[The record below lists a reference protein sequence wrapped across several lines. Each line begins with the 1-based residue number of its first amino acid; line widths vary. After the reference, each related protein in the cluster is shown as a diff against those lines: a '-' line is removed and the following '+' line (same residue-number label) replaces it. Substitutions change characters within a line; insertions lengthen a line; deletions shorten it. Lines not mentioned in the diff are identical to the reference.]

1 MAAHLIPRLLQSIAV
16 VFVVVSLVFVG
27 SRLIGDPIQAYAA
40 QNATEESIAAQR
52 ERLGLLDPL
61 IVQYGN
67 FLWGVVRLDFGD
79 SIFSEQ
85 PAWDEVMSRLWAT
98 VQLSLAAFI
107 LILAIGVPIGV
118 LAAIRRGS
126 IPDLLARLIALVGQ
140 AMPNFWLGLL
150 LIFVF
155 AVQLGWLPT
164 SGRGGFENL
173 VLPAIT
179 LAGFGAAAAM
189 RLTRSGMLEV
199 LSNDYIRTA
208 RAKGLAGRTVIL
220 RHALRN
226 ALLGL
231 VTVLGIMLA
240 QLLAGS
246 IIVEVVFAWPGVG
259 RLIFRSISLRDFPV
273 IQVGVLVIA
282 VWFVVINILVDL
294 SYNILDPRIRV
305 GGET

>member
-1 MAAHLIPRLLQSIAV
+1 MASHLIPRLLQSIAV

-27 SRLIGDPIQAYAA
+27 SRLIGDPIEAYAA

-67 FLWGVVRLDFGD
+67 FLWGVVRLDFGE
-79 SIFSEQ
+79 SIFTEQ

-98 VQLSLAAFI
+98 VQLSLAAFV
-107 LILAIGVPIGV
+107 LILLIGVPIGV

-164 SGRGGFENL
+164 SGRGGFSNL
-173 VLPAIT
+173 VLPAVT

-208 RAKGLAGRTVIL
+208 HAKGLAGRTVIL

-282 VWFVVINILVDL
+282 VWFVVVNILVDL
-294 SYNILDPRIRV
+294 SYNVLDPRIRV
-305 GGET
+305 GGES

>member
-1 MAAHLIPRLLQSIAV
+1 MASHLIPRVLQSIAV

-27 SRLIGDPIQAYAA
+27 SRLIGDPIEAYSAR
-40 QNATEESIAAQR
+40 NATQEAIDAAR
-52 ERLGLLDPL
+52 DRLGLLDPM

-67 FLWGVVRLDFGD
+67 FLWGVLRLDFGD

-85 PAWDEVMSRLWAT
+85 PAWDEVSSRLWAT
-98 VQLSLAAFI
+98 VQLSLAAFV

-118 LAAIRRGS
+118 LAALRRGS
-126 IPDLLARLIALVGQ
+126 IPDLIARLLALVGQ

-173 VLPAIT
+173 IMPAIT

-208 RAKGLAGRTVIL
+208 RAKGLANRTVIV

-231 VTVLGIMLA
+231 ITVLGIMLA

-294 SYNILDPRIRV
+294 SYNFLDPRIRV
-305 GGET
+305 GGNS

>member
-1 MAAHLIPRLLQSIAV
+1 MAGHLIPRLLQSIMV

-27 SRLIGDPIQAYAA
+27 SRLIGDPIEAYSA
-40 QNATEESIAAQR
+40 QNATQEAIDAAR

-67 FLWGVVRLDFGD
+67 FLWGVVRLDFGE
-79 SIFSEQ
+79 SIFTNQ
-85 PAWDEVMSRLWAT
+85 PAWDEVSARLWAT
-98 VQLSLAAFI
+98 VQLSLAAFV
-107 LILAIGVPIGV
+107 LILVIGVPIGV
-118 LAAIRRGS
+118 LAAVRRGS
-126 IPDLLARLIALVGQ
+126 IPDLLARLVALVGQ

-150 LIFVF
+150 LIFIFSVR
-155 AVQLGWLPT
+155 LGWLPT

-173 VLPAIT
+173 ILPAIT

-208 RAKGLAGRTVIL
+208 QAKGLTNRTVIV

-282 VWFVVINILVDL
+282 VWFVVINILVDI
-294 SYNILDPRIRV
+294 SYNFLDPRIRV
-305 GGET
+305 GTG

>member
-1 MAAHLIPRLLQSIAV
+1 MASHLIPRLLQSIAV

-27 SRLIGDPIQAYAA
+27 SRLIGDPIEAYAA

-79 SIFSEQ
+79 SIFTEQ

-98 VQLSLAAFI
+98 VQLSLAAFV
-107 LILAIGVPIGV
+107 LILLIGVPIGV

-164 SGRGGFENL
+164 SGRGGFSNL
-173 VLPAIT
+173 VLPAVT

-208 RAKGLAGRTVIL
+208 HAKGLAGRTVIL

-282 VWFVVINILVDL
+282 VWFVVVNILVDL
-294 SYNILDPRIRV
+294 SYNVLDPRIRV
-305 GGET
+305 GGES

>member
-1 MAAHLIPRLLQSIAV
+1 MIALLAPRLLQSVAV

-27 SRLIGDPIQAYAA
+27 TRLIGDPIKAYSA
-40 QNATEESIAAQR
+40 QNATEESVEAAR

-67 FLWGVVRLDFGD
+67 FLAGVLQLDFGE
-79 SIFSEQ
+79 SIHTQQ
-85 PAWDEVMSRLWAT
+85 PAWSEVRSRLWAT
-98 VQLSLAAFI
+98 MQLSIAAFV
-107 LILAIGVPIGV
+107 LIIVVGVPIGV
-118 LAAIRRGS
+118 LAAVRRGTVL
-126 IPDLLARLIALVGQ
+126 DLLARVVALVGQ

-150 LIFVF
+150 LIFIF

-164 SGRGGFENL
+164 GGRGGFENL
-173 VLPAIT
+173 ILPAIT
-179 LAGFGAAAAM
+179 LAGFGAAGAM
-189 RLTRSGMLEV
+189 RLTRSGMLDV

-208 RAKGLAGRTVIL
+208 QAKGLSNRVVIV

-231 VTVLGIMLA
+231 VTVLGITLA

-246 IIVEVVFAWPGVG
+246 IIVEVVFAWPGIG
-259 RLIFRSISLRDFPV
+259 RLVFRSISLRDFPV

-282 VWFVVINILVDL
+282 VWFVLINILVDL
-294 SYNILDPRIRV
+294 SYSMLDPRIRV
-305 GGET
+305 GSGQ

>member
-1 MAAHLIPRLLQSIAV
+1 MASHLIPRVLQSIAV

-27 SRLIGDPIQAYAA
+27 SRLIGDPIEAYSAR
-40 QNATEESIAAQR
+40 NATPEAIDAAR
-52 ERLGLLDPL
+52 DRLGLLDPM

-67 FLWGVVRLDFGD
+67 FLWGVVRLDFGE
-79 SIFSEQ
+79 SIFSDR
-85 PAWDEVMSRLWAT
+85 PAWEEVSSRIWAT
-98 VQLSLAAFI
+98 VQLSLAAFV
-107 LILAIGVPIGV
+107 LILAVGVPIGV
-118 LAAIRRGS
+118 LAALRRGS
-126 IPDLLARLIALVGQ
+126 VPDLIARLIALVGQ

-150 LIFVF
+150 LIFIF

-173 VLPAIT
+173 IMPAIT

-208 RAKGLAGRTVIL
+208 RAKGLADRTVIL
-220 RHALRN
+220 RHAMRN

-231 VTVLGIMLA
+231 ITVLGIMLA

-259 RLIFRSISLRDFPV
+259 RLIFRSITLRDFPV

-282 VWFVVINILVDL
+282 VWFVAINILVDI
-294 SYNILDPRIRV
+294 SYNFLDPRIRV

>member
-1 MAAHLIPRLLQSIAV
+1 MASHLIPRLLQSIAV

-27 SRLIGDPIQAYAA
+27 SRLIGDPIEAYSAR
-40 QNATEESIAAQR
+40 NATQEAIDAAR
-52 ERLGLLDPL
+52 DRLGLLDPM

-67 FLWGVVRLDFGD
+67 FLWGVLNLDFGD

-85 PAWDEVMSRLWAT
+85 PAWDEVSSRMWAT
-98 VQLSLAAFI
+98 VQLSLAAFV
-107 LILAIGVPIGV
+107 LILAIGVPVGV

-126 IPDLLARLIALVGQ
+126 VPDLIARLIALVSQ
-140 AMPNFWLGLL
+140 AMPNFWLGLV
-150 LIFVF
+150 LIFIF

-164 SGRGGFENL
+164 SGKGGFENL
-173 VLPAIT
+173 ILPAIT
-179 LAGFGAAAAM
+179 LAGFGMAATM

-208 RAKGLAGRTVIL
+208 QAKGLAQRTVIV

-231 VTVLGIMLA
+231 VTFLGITLA

-259 RLIFRSISLRDFPV
+259 RLIFRSISLRDFPL
-273 IQVGVLVIA
+273 IQVGVLMIA
-282 VWFVVINILVDL
+282 VWFVAINILVDL
-294 SYNILDPRIRV
+294 SYNFLDPRIRV
-305 GGET
+305 GSDT

>member
-1 MAAHLIPRLLQSIAV
+1 MASHLIPRLLQSIAV
-16 VFVVVSLVFVG
+16 VFVVVTLVFVG

-40 QNATEESIAAQR
+40 RNATPEAIEALR
-52 ERLGLLDPL
+52 DRLGLLDPV

-67 FLWGVVRLDFGD
+67 FLWGVLNLDFGD
-79 SIFSEQ
+79 SFFSDR
-85 PAWDEVMSRLWAT
+85 PAWDEVSSRMWAT
-98 VQLSLAAFI
+98 VQLSLAAFV
-107 LILAIGVPIGV
+107 LILAIGVPVGV

-126 IPDLLARLIALVGQ
+126 VPDLIARLIALVSQ
-140 AMPNFWLGLL
+140 AMPNFWLGLV
-150 LIFVF
+150 LIFIF

-164 SGRGGFENL
+164 SGKGGFENL
-173 VLPAIT
+173 ILPAIT
-179 LAGFGAAAAM
+179 LAGFGMAATM

-208 RAKGLAGRTVIL
+208 QAKGLAQRTVIL

-231 VTVLGIMLA
+231 VTFLGITLA

-259 RLIFRSISLRDFPV
+259 RLIFRSISLRDFPL
-273 IQVGVLVIA
+273 IQVGVLMIA

-294 SYNILDPRIRV
+294 SYNFLDPRIRV
-305 GGET
+305 GSDA

>member
-1 MAAHLIPRLLQSIAV
+1 MAAHLIPRVLQSIAV

-27 SRLIGDPIQAYAA
+27 SRLIGDPIEAYSAR
-40 QNATEESIAAQR
+40 NATQEAIDAAR
-52 ERLGLLDPL
+52 DRLGLLDPM

-67 FLWGVVRLDFGD
+67 FLWGVLRLDFGD

-85 PAWDEVMSRLWAT
+85 PAWDEVSSRLWAT
-98 VQLSLAAFI
+98 VQLSLAAFV
-107 LILAIGVPIGV
+107 LILAVGVPIGV
-118 LAAIRRGS
+118 LAAIKRGS
-126 IPDLLARLIALVGQ
+126 IPDLLARLLALVGQ

-164 SGRGGFENL
+164 SGRGGFDNL
-173 VLPAIT
+173 IMPAIT
-179 LAGFGAAAAM
+179 LAGFGAAATM

-208 RAKGLAGRTVIL
+208 RAKGLANRTVIV

-282 VWFVVINILVDL
+282 VWFVAINVLVDL

-305 GGET
+305 GSGA

>member
-1 MAAHLIPRLLQSIAV
+1 MASHLIPRLLQSIAV

-27 SRLIGDPIQAYAA
+27 SRLIGDPIEAYSAR
-40 QNATEESIAAQR
+40 NATQEAIDAAR
-52 ERLGLLDPL
+52 DRLGLLDPM

-67 FLWGVVRLDFGD
+67 FLWGVLRLDFGD

-85 PAWDEVMSRLWAT
+85 PAWDEVSSRMWAT
-98 VQLSLAAFI
+98 VQLSLAAFV
-107 LILAIGVPIGV
+107 LILAVGVPVGV

-126 IPDLLARLIALVGQ
+126 IPDLIARLFALVSQ
-140 AMPNFWLGLL
+140 AMPNFWLGLV
-150 LIFVF
+150 LIFIF

-164 SGRGGFENL
+164 SGKGGFENL
-173 VLPAIT
+173 ILPAIT
-179 LAGFGAAAAM
+179 LAGFGMAATM

-208 RAKGLAGRTVIL
+208 QAKGLAQRTVIV

-231 VTVLGIMLA
+231 VTFLGITLA

-259 RLIFRSISLRDFPV
+259 RLIFRSISLRDFPL
-273 IQVGVLVIA
+273 IQVGVLMIA

-294 SYNILDPRIRV
+294 SYNFLDPRIRV
-305 GGET
+305 GSDA

>member
-1 MAAHLIPRLLQSIAV
+1 MASHLIPRVLQSFAV

-27 SRLIGDPIQAYAA
+27 SRLIGDPIEAYSAR
-40 QNATEESIAAQR
+40 NATPEAIEAAR
-52 ERLGLLDPL
+52 DRLGLLDPM

-67 FLWGVVRLDFGD
+67 FLWGVLRLDFGD

-85 PAWDEVMSRLWAT
+85 PAWDEVSSRLWAT
-98 VQLSLAAFI
+98 VQLSLAAFV

-118 LAAIRRGS
+118 LAALRRGS
-126 IPDLLARLIALVGQ
+126 VPDLIARLIALVGQ
-140 AMPNFWLGLL
+140 SMPNFWLGLL
-150 LIFVF
+150 LIFIF

-173 VLPAIT
+173 IMPAIT

-208 RAKGLAGRTVIL
+208 RAKGLADRTVIL

-231 VTVLGIMLA
+231 ITVLGIMLA

-246 IIVEVVFAWPGVG
+246 IIIEVVFAWPGVG
-259 RLIFRSISLRDFPV
+259 RLIFRSITLRDFPV

-282 VWFVVINILVDL
+282 VWFVAINILVDI
-294 SYNILDPRIRV
+294 SYNFLDPRIRV
-305 GGET
+305 GGAT

>member
-27 SRLIGDPIQAYAA
+27 SRLIGDPIEAYAA

-67 FLWGVVRLDFGD
+67 FLWGVVRLDFGE
-79 SIFSEQ
+79 SIFTEQ

-126 IPDLLARLIALVGQ
+126 IPDLIARLIALVGQ

-208 RAKGLAGRTVIL
+208 QAKGLAGRTVIL

-282 VWFVVINILVDL
+282 VWFVVVNILVDL

-305 GGET
+305 GSET

>member
-27 SRLIGDPIQAYAA
+27 SRLIGDPIEAYSAR
-40 QNATEESIAAQR
+40 NATQEAIDAAR
-52 ERLGLLDPL
+52 DRLGLLDPM

-67 FLWGVVRLDFGD
+67 FLWGVLHLDFGD

-85 PAWDEVMSRLWAT
+85 PAWDEVSSRMWAT
-98 VQLSLAAFI
+98 VQLSLAAFV
-107 LILAIGVPIGV
+107 LILAVGVPVGV

-126 IPDLLARLIALVGQ
+126 VPDLIARLIALVSQ
-140 AMPNFWLGLL
+140 AMPNFWLGLV
-150 LIFVF
+150 LIFIF

-164 SGRGGFENL
+164 SGKGGFENL
-173 VLPAIT
+173 ILPAIT
-179 LAGFGAAAAM
+179 LAGFGMAATM

-208 RAKGLAGRTVIL
+208 QAKGLAQRTVIV

-231 VTVLGIMLA
+231 VTFLGITLA

-259 RLIFRSISLRDFPV
+259 RLIFRSISLRDFPL
-273 IQVGVLVIA
+273 IQVGVLMIA
-282 VWFVVINILVDL
+282 VWFVAINILVDL
-294 SYNILDPRIRV
+294 SYNFLDPRIRV
-305 GGET
+305 GGDA

>member
-1 MAAHLIPRLLQSIAV
+1 MIAHLVPRFLQSIAV

-27 SRLIGDPIQAYAA
+27 TRLIGDPIKAYSAR
-40 QNATEESIAAQR
+40 NATEESIEAAR
-52 ERLGLLDPL
+52 ERLGLLDPM

-67 FLWGVVRLDFGD
+67 FLANVVQLDFGD
-79 SIFSEQ
+79 SIFSER
-85 PAWDEVMSRLWAT
+85 PAWNEVRSRLWAT
-98 VQLSLAAFI
+98 VQLSIAAFV
-107 LILAIGVPIGV
+107 LIIAIGVPIGV
-118 LAAIRRGS
+118 LAAVRRGT
-126 IPDLLARLIALVGQ
+126 IPDLLARVFALVGQ

-150 LIFVF
+150 LIFIF
-155 AVQLGWLPT
+155 SVQLGWLPT
-164 SGRGGFENL
+164 GGRGGFENL

-179 LAGFGAAAAM
+179 LAGFGAASAM
-189 RLTRSGMLEV
+189 RLTRSGMLDV
-199 LSNDYIRTA
+199 LTNDYIRTA
-208 RAKGLAGRTVIL
+208 HAKGLAGRTVIL

-231 VTVLGIMLA
+231 VTVLGITLA

-246 IIVEVVFAWPGVG
+246 IIIEVVFAWPGVG

-294 SYNILDPRIRV
+294 SYNFLDPRIRV
-305 GGET
+305 GTNA

>member
-1 MAAHLIPRLLQSIAV
+1 MAAQLIPRLLQSIAV

-27 SRLIGDPIQAYAA
+27 SRLIGDPIETYSAR
-40 QNATEESIAAQR
+40 NATQEAIDAAR
-52 ERLGLLDPL
+52 DRLGLLDPM

-67 FLWGVVRLDFGD
+67 FLWGVLNLDFGD

-85 PAWDEVMSRLWAT
+85 PAWDEVSSRMWAT
-98 VQLSLAAFI
+98 VQLSLAAFV
-107 LILAIGVPIGV
+107 LILAVGVPVGV
-118 LAAIRRGS
+118 LAAIRRGMV
-126 IPDLLARLIALVGQ
+126 PDLIARLFALVSQ
-140 AMPNFWLGLL
+140 AMPNFWLGLV
-150 LIFVF
+150 LIFIF

-164 SGRGGFENL
+164 SGKGGFENL
-173 VLPAIT
+173 ILPAIT
-179 LAGFGAAAAM
+179 LAGFGMAATM

-208 RAKGLAGRTVIL
+208 QAKGLANRTVIL

-231 VTVLGIMLA
+231 VTFLGITLA

-259 RLIFRSISLRDFPV
+259 RLIFRSISLRDFPL
-273 IQVGVLVIA
+273 IQVGVLMIA

-294 SYNILDPRIRV
+294 SYSFLDPRIRV
-305 GGET
+305 GADA

>member
-1 MAAHLIPRLLQSIAV
+1 MAFHLIPRLLQSIAV

-27 SRLIGDPIQAYAA
+27 SRLIGDPIEAYAA
-40 QNATEESIAAQR
+40 RNATEEAIEAQR
-52 ERLGLLDPL
+52 ERLGLLDPM

-67 FLWGVVRLDFGD
+67 FLWGVLHLDFGD

-85 PAWDEVMSRLWAT
+85 PAWDEVSSRMWAT
-98 VQLSLAAFI
+98 VQLSLAAFV
-107 LILAIGVPIGV
+107 LILAVGVPVGI
-118 LAAIRRGS
+118 LAAIRRGTV
-126 IPDLLARLIALVGQ
+126 PDLLARLFALVSQ
-140 AMPNFWLGLL
+140 AMPNFWLGLV
-150 LIFVF
+150 LIFIF

-173 VLPAIT
+173 ILPAIT
-179 LAGFGAAAAM
+179 LAGFGMAATM

-208 RAKGLAGRTVIL
+208 QAKGLAQRTVIV

-231 VTVLGIMLA
+231 VTFLGITLA

-259 RLIFRSISLRDFPV
+259 RLIFRSISLRDFAL
-273 IQVGVLVIA
+273 IQVGVLLIA

-294 SYNILDPRIRV
+294 SYNFLDPRIRV
-305 GGET
+305 GNDA

>member
-1 MAAHLIPRLLQSIAV
+1 MIAHLVPRLLQSIAV
-16 VFVVVSLVFVG
+16 VFVVASLVFVG
-27 SRLIGDPIQAYAA
+27 SRLIGDPIKAFSAR
-40 QNATEESIAAQR
+40 NATEESIEAAR
-52 ERLGLLDPL
+52 ERLGLHDPM

-67 FLWGVVRLDFGD
+67 FLAGVVQLDFGD
-79 SIFSEQ
+79 SIHTQQ
-85 PAWDEVMSRLWAT
+85 PAWNEVRGRLWST
-98 VQLSLAAFI
+98 VQLSMAAFV
-107 LILAIGVPIGV
+107 LILVIGVPIGV
-118 LAAIRRGS
+118 LAAVRRGS
-126 IPDLLARLIALVGQ
+126 VPDLLARLVALVGQ

-150 LIFVF
+150 LIFIF
-155 AVQLGWLPT
+155 AVRLGWLPT
-164 SGRGGFENL
+164 GGRGSFENL
-173 VLPAIT
+173 ILPAIT
-179 LAGFGAAAAM
+179 LAGFGAASAM
-189 RLTRSGMLEV
+189 RLTRSGMLDV

-208 RAKGLAGRTVIL
+208 HAKGLAGRTVIL

-231 VTVLGIMLA
+231 VTVLGITLA

-294 SYNILDPRIRV
+294 SYNVLDPRIRV
-305 GGET
+305 GSS

>member
-1 MAAHLIPRLLQSIAV
+1 MASHLIPRLLQSIAV

-27 SRLIGDPIQAYAA
+27 SRLIGDPIEAYSAR
-40 QNATEESIAAQR
+40 NATQEAIDAAR
-52 ERLGLLDPL
+52 DRLGLLDPM

-67 FLWGVVRLDFGD
+67 FLWGVLNLDFGD

-85 PAWDEVMSRLWAT
+85 PAWDEVSSRMWAT
-98 VQLSLAAFI
+98 VQLSLAAFV
-107 LILAIGVPIGV
+107 LILAIGVPVGV

-126 IPDLLARLIALVGQ
+126 VPDLIARLIALVSQ
-140 AMPNFWLGLL
+140 AMPNFWLGLV
-150 LIFVF
+150 LIFIF

-164 SGRGGFENL
+164 SGKGGFENL
-173 VLPAIT
+173 ILPAIT
-179 LAGFGAAAAM
+179 LAGFGMAATM

-208 RAKGLAGRTVIL
+208 QAKGLAQRTVIV

-231 VTVLGIMLA
+231 VTFLGITLA

-259 RLIFRSISLRDFPV
+259 RLIFRSISLRDFPL
-273 IQVGVLVIA
+273 IQVGVLMIA
-282 VWFVVINILVDL
+282 VWFVAINILVDL
-294 SYNILDPRIRV
+294 SYNFLDPRIRV
-305 GGET
+305 GSDA

>member
-1 MAAHLIPRLLQSIAV
+1 MAGHLIPRLLQSIMV

-27 SRLIGDPIQAYAA
+27 SRLIGDPIEAYSA
-40 QNATEESIAAQR
+40 QNATQEAIDAAR

-67 FLWGVVRLDFGD
+67 FLWGVVRLDFGE
-79 SIFSEQ
+79 SIFTNQ
-85 PAWDEVMSRLWAT
+85 PAWDEVSARLWAT
-98 VQLSLAAFI
+98 VQLSLAAFV
-107 LILAIGVPIGV
+107 LILVVGVPIGV
-118 LAAIRRGS
+118 LAAVRRGS
-126 IPDLLARLIALVGQ
+126 VPDLLARLIALVGQ

-150 LIFVF
+150 LIFIFSVR
-155 AVQLGWLPT
+155 LGWLPT

-173 VLPAIT
+173 ILPAIT

-208 RAKGLAGRTVIL
+208 QAKGLANRTVIV

-282 VWFVVINILVDL
+282 VWFVVINILVDI
-294 SYNILDPRIRV
+294 SYNFLDPRIRV
-305 GGET
+305 GTN

>member
-1 MAAHLIPRLLQSIAV
+1 MAAHLIPRLLQSLAV

-27 SRLIGDPIQAYAA
+27 SRLIGDPIEAYQA
-40 QNATEESIAAQR
+40 QNATQEAIDAQR

-67 FLWGVVRLDFGD
+67 FLAGVVQLDFGD
-79 SIFSEQ
+79 SIFTER
-85 PAWDEVMSRLWAT
+85 PALNEVTSRLWAT
-98 VQLSLAAFI
+98 VQLSIAAFV
-107 LILAIGVPIGV
+107 LIIAIGVPVGV
-118 LAAIRRGS
+118 LASLRRGS
-126 IPDLLARLIALVGQ
+126 VPDLLARLFALVGQ

-150 LIFVF
+150 LIFLF

-164 SGRGGFENL
+164 SGKGGFDHL

-179 LAGFGAAAAM
+179 LAGFGTAATM
-189 RLTRSGMLEV
+189 RLTRSGLLEV

-208 RAKGLAGRTVIL
+208 RAKGLSGRTVIL

-231 VTVLGIMLA
+231 ITVLGIMLA

-282 VWFVVINILVDL
+282 LWFVVVNILVDF
-294 SYNILDPRIRV
+294 SYNFLDPRIRV
-305 GGET
+305 GGGT

>member
-16 VFVVVSLVFVG
+16 VFVVVSLVFVC
-27 SRLIGDPIQAYAA
+27 SRLIGDPSETDAA
-40 QNATEESIAAQR
+40 RNATEEEDEAQR
-52 ERLGLLDPL
+52 DRLGLLDPM

-67 FLWGVVRLDFGD
+67 FLWGVLNLDFGD

-85 PAWDEVMSRLWAT
+85 PAWDEVSSRMWAT
-98 VQLSLAAFI
+98 VQLSLAAFV
-107 LILAIGVPIGV
+107 LILAVGVPVGV

-126 IPDLLARLIALVGQ
+126 IPDLIARLFALVSQ
-140 AMPNFWLGLL
+140 AMPNFWLGLV
-150 LIFVF
+150 LIFIF

-164 SGRGGFENL
+164 SGKGGFENL
-173 VLPAIT
+173 ILPAIT
-179 LAGFGAAAAM
+179 LAGFGMAATM

-208 RAKGLAGRTVIL
+208 QAKGLAQRTVIV

-231 VTVLGIMLA
+231 VTFLGITLA

-259 RLIFRSISLRDFPV
+259 RLIFRSISLRDFPL
-273 IQVGVLVIA
+273 IQVGVLLIA

-294 SYNILDPRIRV
+294 SYNFLDPRIRV
-305 GGET
+305 GSDA

>member
-1 MAAHLIPRLLQSIAV
+1 MAGHLIPRLLQSIMV

-27 SRLIGDPIQAYAA
+27 SRLIGDPIEAYSA
-40 QNATEESIAAQR
+40 QNATQEAIDAAR

-67 FLWGVVRLDFGD
+67 FLAGVVRLDFGD
-79 SIFSEQ
+79 SIFTDQ
-85 PAWDEVMSRLWAT
+85 PAWDEVSARLWST
-98 VQLSLAAFI
+98 IQLSLAAFV
-107 LILAIGVPIGV
+107 LILAVGVPIGV
-118 LAAIRRGS
+118 LAAVRRGS
-126 IPDLLARLIALVGQ
+126 IPDLLARLVALVGQ

-150 LIFVF
+150 LIFIFSVR
-155 AVQLGWLPT
+155 LGWLPT

-173 VLPAIT
+173 ILPAIT

-208 RAKGLAGRTVIL
+208 QAKGLTNRTVIV

-282 VWFVVINILVDL
+282 VWFVVINILVDI
-294 SYNILDPRIRV
+294 SYNFLDPRIRV
-305 GGET
+305 GTN

>member
-1 MAAHLIPRLLQSIAV
+1 MASHLIPRVLQSIAV

-27 SRLIGDPIQAYAA
+27 SRLIGDPIEAYSAR
-40 QNATEESIAAQR
+40 NATQEAIDAAR
-52 ERLGLLDPL
+52 DRLGLLDPM

-67 FLWGVVRLDFGD
+67 FLWGVLRLDFGD

-85 PAWDEVMSRLWAT
+85 PAWDEVSSRLWAT
-98 VQLSLAAFI
+98 VQLSLAAFV

-118 LAAIRRGS
+118 LAALRRGS
-126 IPDLLARLIALVGQ
+126 VPDLIARLLALVGQ

-173 VLPAIT
+173 IMPAIT

-208 RAKGLAGRTVIL
+208 RAKGLANRTVIV

-231 VTVLGIMLA
+231 ITVLGIMLA

-282 VWFVVINILVDL
+282 VWFVAINILVDL
-294 SYNILDPRIRV
+294 SYNFLDPRIRV
-305 GGET
+305 GGNS

>member
-1 MAAHLIPRLLQSIAV
+1 MASHLIPRVLQSIAV
-16 VFVVVSLVFVG
+16 VFVVVTLVFVG
-27 SRLIGDPIQAYAA
+27 SRMIGDPIEAYSAR
-40 QNATEESIAAQR
+40 NATPEAIDAAR
-52 ERLGLLDPL
+52 DRLGLLDPM

-67 FLWGVVRLDFGD
+67 FLWGVARLDFGE
-79 SIFSEQ
+79 SIFSDR
-85 PAWDEVMSRLWAT
+85 PAWEEVSSRIWAT
-98 VQLSLAAFI
+98 VQLSLAAFV
-107 LILAIGVPIGV
+107 LILAVGVPIGV
-118 LAAIRRGS
+118 LAALRRGS
-126 IPDLLARLIALVGQ
+126 VPDLIARLIALVGQ

-150 LIFVF
+150 LIFIF

-173 VLPAIT
+173 IMPAIT

-208 RAKGLAGRTVIL
+208 RAKGLADRTVIL

-231 VTVLGIMLA
+231 ITVLGIMLA

-259 RLIFRSISLRDFPV
+259 RLIFRSITLRDFPV

-282 VWFVVINILVDL
+282 VWFVAINILVDI
-294 SYNILDPRIRV
+294 SYNFLDPRIRV